1 MELMMTNEI
10 ISDGFVVMEGS
21 MDQEVNMLKTRPLWM
36 QTVKMLLTLLQ
47 CTIVFV
53 SYRLK

>member
-47 CTIVFV
+47 CTIVIAC
-53 SYRLK
+53 SID